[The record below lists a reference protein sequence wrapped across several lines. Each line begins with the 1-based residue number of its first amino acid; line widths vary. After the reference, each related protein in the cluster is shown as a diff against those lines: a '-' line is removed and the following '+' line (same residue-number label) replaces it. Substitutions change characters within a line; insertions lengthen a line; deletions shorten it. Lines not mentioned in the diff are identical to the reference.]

1 MRCRIGRPLLITDME
16 SELRLDNARREENE
30 QLLLGHCL
38 RLILEQPAQH
48 RHSGQIRNPLHVVP
62 LRINEDATD
71 HHGFSV
77 SDDHLRRRF
86 SPVNAWASWI
96 TPRTDGIASRTHTH

>member
-1 MRCRIGRPLLITDME
+1 MRSRVRIHGWIVLISFCESKGLPMRQRIGRPLLMTDME

-48 RHSGQIRNPLHVVP
+48 RHSG
-62 LRINEDATD
+62 
-71 HHGFSV
+71 
-77 SDDHLRRRF
+77 
-86 SPVNAWASWI
+86 
-96 TPRTDGIASRTHTH
+96 